1 MYRKVH
7 LTISFLFQH
16 AKNQEASMKD
26 ECHHLKHVQ
35 KRVLRSARRK
45 TVDKEKSSGFSSSGS
60 ESRRLSQQVEVYDEV
75 IPSDQQVLR
84 APTRNT
90 YH

>member
-1 MYRKVH
+1 
-7 LTISFLFQH
+7 
-16 AKNQEASMKD
+16 MKD

-45 TVDKEKSSGFSSSGS
+45 TLEKENQTSFSGNPAQSG
-60 ESRRLSQQVEVYDEV
+60 QTYPVEVYDEV
-75 IPSDQQVLR
+75 IPSDQQIPRV
-84 APTRNT
+84 PTRST

>member
-1 MYRKVH
+1 
-7 LTISFLFQH
+7 
-16 AKNQEASMKD
+16 MKD

-45 TVDKEKSSGFSSSGS
+45 TLEKEKSTSFSNSRSGS
-60 ESRRLSQQVEVYDEV
+60 GQFAKVEVYDEV
-75 IPSDQQVLR
+75 IPSDQQVAR
-84 APTRNT
+84 VPTRNT

>member
-1 MYRKVH
+1 
-7 LTISFLFQH
+7 
-16 AKNQEASMKD
+16 MKD

-45 TVDKEKSSGFSSSGS
+45 TLDKEKASSFTASGS
-60 ESRRLSQQVEVYDEV
+60 ESKQFANVEVYDEV
-75 IPSDQQVLR
+75 IPSDQQVPR
-84 APTRNT
+84 VPNRNT